1 MYEMFSRGFRFL
13 NPRLG
18 KSDPLKFYMEDHQV
32 RVPLAAISGLGE
44 AAARTLQEEYERKPY
59 TTVED
64 IRNRGKANNTA
75 VSGLKEL
82 GVLDGIPESDQ
93 ISLFDLG

>member
-1 MYEMFSRGFRFL
+1 
-13 NPRLG
+13 
-18 KSDPLKFYMEDHQV
+18 
-32 RVPLAAISGLGE
+32 
-44 AAARTLQEEYERKPY
+44 
-59 TTVED
+59 VED